1 VPAFGRVS
9 STFYGQADYSLSIG
23 ARPNPGA
30 HMNIFS
36 QIDWESV
43 LVPSLNVG
51 EIILRGSVVYLFLFI
66 LLRILRRGA
75 GTIGISDLLVI
86 VLIADAAQ
94 NAMASEY
101 KSITE
106 GLILVTTIV
115 SWDYFLDCLGYKF
128 PAIRHLLR
136 PAPSLLI
143 KDGRIRRANLRR
155 EMITEEELIQQLRE
169 QGIQKIQEVK
179 ESYIEGDGRI
189 SVITEDT
196 KDKKRHRQKTSLS

>member
-1 VPAFGRVS
+1 MS
-9 STFYGQADYSLSIG
+9 
-23 ARPNPGA
+23 
-30 HMNIFS
+30 IFS

-43 LVPSLNVG
+43 LMPSLNVG

-115 SWDYFLDCLGYKF
+115 SWDYFLDWLGYKF

-143 KDGRIRRANLRR
+143 KDGRIQRANLRR
-155 EMITEEELIQQLRE
+155 EMITEEELIEQLRE
-169 QGIQKIQEVK
+169 QGIQKMPEVK

-196 KDKKRHRQKTSLS
+196 KDKKRTRQKTSLS